1 MPQLHRRRTAAAALA
16 PLVLLL
22 LVAAGGCASSST
34 SISGWQQSVS
44 SYVRDKGGGDP
55 AVLSTV
61 KLPVD
66 GRPGYAVIGHFAAY

>member
-1 MPQLHRRRTAAAALA
+1 MPQLHRRRAAVLV
-16 PLVLLL
+16 PLVLFLL
-22 LVAAGGCASSST
+22 AAGGCASNST
-34 SISGWQQSVS
+34 SIPAWQQSVS

-66 GRPGYAVIGHFAAY
+66 GRPGYAVIGHHDVE